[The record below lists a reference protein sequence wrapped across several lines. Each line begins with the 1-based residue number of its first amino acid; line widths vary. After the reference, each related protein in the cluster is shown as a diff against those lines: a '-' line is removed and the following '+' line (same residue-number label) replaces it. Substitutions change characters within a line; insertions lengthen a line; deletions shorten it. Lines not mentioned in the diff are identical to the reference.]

1 MFGLALVVFAGQAGA
16 AEGVAVQGEAMPPR
30 AQSVSAPET
39 PRLVRLGA
47 IDTTMVVALP
57 AADEEQRAAMEE
69 DPGIGPMRIGFHRE
83 PPVEYQ
89 GDLTPSLRWVPD
101 PWDGSISAA
110 VRVSSPG
117 ALRVRLAVRARLPPG
132 AEIRFFHGA
141 PPAVVG
147 TMGRDDFAGRD
158 DADNASE
165 SEVRWSPSVEG
176 DAIGMEITLPSSDA
190 RGGTRVEIR
199 LVSHQYRPLRP
210 ARSTRSRGAG
220 GGDASSSDLECSHVD
235 IQCREVGSVANAVAK
250 ITYEVP
256 GKGPFMCSGTLM
268 NDDDPSTIVPYFLTA
283 RHCIS
288 KQSVADTLEAYWFY
302 QSDYCGSDFATFVH
316 TSPGADLLETSKPQD
331 STLLRLGG
339 RPPDGVWYSGWHVG
353 TVGVDWRAYGVHH
366 PGGYEKKYV
375 EGITGPAMD
384 VPPIGCGPH
393 DPDDTCIE
401 LRRSIPILPDD
412 GAVEPGSSGSGLFR
426 DEYLVGVLSVV
437 AATPEGRPLC
447 SNAYYGR
454 FSDFYPEVRPWLH
467 REGLGEVA
475 VAPTELRV
483 REGGAGAYELR
494 LQLKPTATVTVQLSV
509 TGDDDLS
516 ASHASVSFAPS
527 NWTWRRRVRVY
538 ASEDRDQDNG
548 VATIKHRVSSRD
560 IAYDGIAVDA
570 VSVTERDND
579 LRLDRVTGVAVRA
592 PDDPGTLEVR
602 WNAVAGADSYIVEWR
617 TDRQQFASGRRRV
630 VTGGATA
637 TTLEELDEDVVYFV
651 RVIAVSG
658 GVLLDSPPSESV
670 SARTAMAMR
679 SFFRG
684 WRLKLLESEAT
695 PASAI
700 EQ

>member
-1 MFGLALVVFAGQAGA
+1 MLGLALVVAAGQAGA
-16 AEGVAVQGEAMPPR
+16 AEGVAVSGEAMPPR
-30 AQSVSAPET
+30 AQSGSAPET

-69 DPGIGPMRIGFHRE
+69 DPGIGPMRIGFHRK

-101 PWDGSISAA
+101 PRDGSISAA

-117 ALRVRLAVRARLPPG
+117 ALRVRLAIRAGLPPG
-132 AEIRFFHGA
+132 AEIRFFRSA
-141 PPAVVG
+141 PPTVVG
-147 TMGRDDFAGRD
+147 TMDRDDFAGPD
-158 DADNASE
+158 DAEDGAD

-176 DAIGMEITLPSSDA
+176 DTIGMEVTLPSSDA
-190 RGGTRVEIR
+190 RDGAVVEIR

-235 IQCREVGSVANAVAK
+235 IQCRDVGSVANAVAK

-256 GKGPFMCSGTLM
+256 GKGQFTCSGTLM
-268 NDDDPSTIVPYFLTA
+268 NDDDPWTTVPYFLTA

-288 KQSVADTLEAYWFY
+288 TPSEAASLQAHWFY
-302 QSDYCGSDFATFVH
+302 QLAYCGGVALDRRYT
-316 TSPGADLLETSKPQD
+316 TTWRGAELLESSTPQD
-331 STLLRLGG
+331 STLLRLRDQPPPGAWLGG
-339 RPPDGVWYSGWHVG
+339 WDASA
-353 TVGVDWRAYGVHH
+353 VGVDWGVYGIHH
-366 PGGYEKKYV
+366 PGGYEKKFV
-375 EGITGPAMD
+375 AGTTEPAGD
-384 VPPIGCGPH
+384 DEICADPEK
-393 DPDDTCIE
+393 PDDTCFV
-401 LRRSIPILPDD
+401 LRRSIPVRVTD
-412 GAVEPGSSGSGLFR
+412 GASEGGSSGSGLFWG
-426 DEYLVGVLSVV
+426 EHVVGVLS
-437 AATPEGRPLC
+437 GGNDC
-447 SNAYYGR
+447 SDAIYGR

-483 REGGAGAYELR
+483 REGGAAAYELR

-538 ASEDRDQDNG
+538 ASEDRDRDNG
-548 VATIKHRVSSRD
+548 VSTIKHRVSSQD

-592 PDDPGTLEVR
+592 PDDPGALEVR

-617 TDRQQFASGRRRV
+617 TDRQRFAPDRRRV
-630 VTGGATA
+630 VTGGAT

-658 GVLLDSPPSESV
+658 GVLLDSPPSESA
-670 SARTAMAMR
+670 SARTAMAMQP
-679 SFFRG
+679 FFRG

>member
-1 MFGLALVVFAGQAGA
+1 MLGLALVVAAGQAGA

-30 AQSVSAPET
+30 AQSGSAPET

-69 DPGIGPMRIGFHRE
+69 DPGIGPMRIGFHRK

-101 PWDGSISAA
+101 PRDGSISAA

-117 ALRVRLAVRARLPPG
+117 ALRVRLAIRAGLPPG
-132 AEIRFFHGA
+132 AEIRFFRSA
-141 PPAVVG
+141 PPTVVG
-147 TMGRDDFAGRD
+147 TMDRDDFAGPD
-158 DADNASE
+158 DAEDGAD

-176 DAIGMEITLPSSDA
+176 DTIGMEVTLPSSDA
-190 RGGTRVEIR
+190 RYGAVVEIR
-199 LVSHQYRPLRP
+199 LVSHQYRPLR
-210 ARSTRSRGAG
+210 RRVRREVEES
-220 GGDASSSDLECSHVD
+220 DASSSELECSHVD
-235 IQCREVGSVANAVAK
+235 IQCLDMSPRVADAVAATIVEK
-250 ITYEVP
+250 SGGYSIY
-256 GKGPFMCSGTLM
+256 CSGTLM
-268 NDDDPSTIVPYFLTA
+268 NDDDLRTSVPYFLTA
-283 RHCIS
+283 HHCVS
-288 KQSVADTLEAYWFY
+288 TPWEAASLEAHWFH
-302 QSDYCGSDFATFVH
+302 QSASCGVVVRDRRYTE
-316 TSPGADLLETSKPQD
+316 TSGGADLLATSTHQD
-331 STLLRLGG
+331 STLLRLRD
-339 RPPDGVWYSGWHVG
+339 RPPSEAWLAGWHAL
-353 TVGVDWRAYGVHH
+353 TVGAGWRVYGVHH
-366 PGGYEKKYV
+366 PGGYGKKYV
-375 EGITGPAMD
+375 AGITEPAKD
-384 VPPIGCGPH
+384 AFVCD
-393 DPDDTCIE
+393 DPDNPDDNCFL
-401 LRRSIPILPDD
+401 LRRGIPISATD
-412 GAVEPGSSGSGLFR
+412 GAVEPGSSGSGLFSGQQ
-426 DEYLVGVLSVV
+426 LVGVLS
-437 AATPEGRPLC
+437 ATTGCPD
-447 SNAYYGR
+447 AIYGR

-467 REGLGEVA
+467 REGLGEVT

-494 LQLKPTATVTVQLSV
+494 LQLKPTATVTVRLSV

-538 ASEDRDQDNG
+538 ASVDRDRDNG

-570 VSVTERDND
+570 VTVTERDND

-592 PDDPGTLEVR
+592 PDDAGILEVR

-617 TDRQQFASGRRRV
+617 TDRQQFVSGRRRV

-658 GVLLDSPPSESV
+658 GVLLDSPPSESA

-679 SFFRG
+679 PFFRG